1 MVSCMVIVGTI
12 DRSAY
17 WRVRALLPRGPM
29 RLCAGASSYDETK
42 CLT

>member
-17 WRVRALLPRGPM
+17 WRVRALLTRAPVLTR
-29 RLCAGASSYDETK
+29 AGASSYDETK